1 MFPEWI
7 VRILESK
14 GLEGAIIFVL
24 LMTIGGLV
32 AYVRSMQKRADK
44 IYGYRL
50 AERDTLNKAMTDS
63 AGVLADLLRAQED
76 RNDLTEEQADLI
88 AKMSVAF
95 ELLKVTILAQYDNIR
110 EHNHAA
116 AQAVTSMA
124 DAIRALTGIVQ
135 ENRTIAANHV
145 QDVRGLLQAGLA
157 DVSRAIRESSQSQLV
172 EMRSLLGGVTIVHR
186 KPRIER

>member
-1 MFPEWI
+1 MLPEWI
-7 VRILESK
+7 LKILE
-14 GLEGAIIFVL
+14 GMGVHGAIIFVL
-24 LMTIGGLV
+24 LTTIGGLV
-32 AYVRSMQKRADK
+32 AYIRSMQKRADK

-63 AGVLADLLRAQED
+63 AGVLADLLKAQED
-76 RNDLTEEQADLI
+76 RNDLTEEQAELI
-88 AKMSVAF
+88 SKMSTAF

-124 DAIRALTGIVQ
+124 DAIRALTAIVV

-145 QDVRGLLQAGLA
+145 QDVKSMLQVALF
-157 DVSRAIRESSQSQLV
+157 DISKSIRESSQTQIV
-172 EMRSLLGGVTIVHR
+172 EMRSLLGTVTTVHR
-186 KPRIER
+186 KRIDR